1 MQGNACCKVAF
12 WSPLAAS
19 CSFAAC
25 FTTLVGV
32 LSGIMNGSRPTSRNE
47 RRRKDFKKGV
57 DAEDARR
64 KREDNI
70 VQLRKDKRDENLQK
84 KRAVFPSSGVG
95 GAIEDSTRGGGSA
108 AQKVCAFLYVVIL
121 GASTD
126 PAQICA
132 ARASSVHGT
141 RSLE

>member
-1 MQGNACCKVAF
+1 
-12 WSPLAAS
+12 
-19 CSFAAC
+19 
-25 FTTLVGV
+25 
-32 LSGIMNGSRPTSRNE
+32 MNGSRPTSRNE

-108 AQKVCAFLYVVIL
+108 AQKVRAFLYLVIL
-121 GASTD
+121 IVFGRLSF
-126 PAQICA
+126 
-132 ARASSVHGT
+132 V
-141 RSLE
+141 

>member
-1 MQGNACCKVAF
+1 
-12 WSPLAAS
+12 
-19 CSFAAC
+19 
-25 FTTLVGV
+25 
-32 LSGIMNGSRPTSRNE
+32 MNGSRPTSRNE

-95 GAIEDSTRGGGSA
+95 GAIEDSTRAGGSA
-108 AQKVCAFLYVVIL
+108 AQKVGALFVPIDSSAVRSDKVWLCA
-121 GASTD
+121 
-126 PAQICA
+126 
-132 ARASSVHGT
+132 RSSSAYLTWYKVYGVRISNSKLT
-141 RSLE
+141 LPPSSGSCCR

>member
-1 MQGNACCKVAF
+1 
-12 WSPLAAS
+12 
-19 CSFAAC
+19 
-25 FTTLVGV
+25 
-32 LSGIMNGSRPTSRNE
+32 MNGSRPTSRNE

-95 GAIEDSTRGGGSA
+95 GAIEDSTRAGGSA
-108 AQKVCAFLYVVIL
+108 AQKVGALFVPTDFECCSVRQGVIACVQL
-121 GASTD
+121 ERLPYMVQGVWSENLEQQIDATTQFRKLLSIGEYRPIN
-126 PAQICA
+126 PA
-132 ARASSVHGT
+132 
-141 RSLE
+141 